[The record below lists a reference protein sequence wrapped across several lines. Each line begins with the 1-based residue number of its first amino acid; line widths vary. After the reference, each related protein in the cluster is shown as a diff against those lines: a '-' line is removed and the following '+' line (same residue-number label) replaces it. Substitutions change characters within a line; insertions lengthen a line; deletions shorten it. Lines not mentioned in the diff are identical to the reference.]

1 MISLIVARAQNS
13 AIGRD
18 GDMPWDLP
26 EDLAMFQRETRGGAV
41 IMGRRTWESL
51 PVAFRPLK
59 GRFNVV
65 VSRSEVAGPDAVVTS
80 VTDAIASSH
89 AAGYTRIYGIGGA
102 GIYRAMLPLA
112 HRLLVTE
119 VDLEVPDADTFFP
132 AFDEADWSEVGRHV
146 LRTEEPGCVLRE
158 LLRVGLATA

>member
-1 MISLIVARAQNS
+1 MISLIVARAKNG

-41 IMGRRTWESL
+41 SMGRRTWESL
-51 PVAFRPLK
+51 PEAYRPLK

-65 VSRSEVAGPDAVVTS
+65 VTRSDLAGPDAVVGS
-80 VTDAIASSH
+80 VEEAIA
-89 AAGYTRIYGIGGA
+89 ACNTAGYTRTYGIGGA
-102 GIYRAMLPLA
+102 GIYKAMLPLA

-119 VDLEVPDADTFFP
+119 VDLTVADADTFFP
-132 AFDEADWSEVGRHV
+132 TFDEADWREIGRHV
-146 LRTEEPGCVLRE
+146 LRTEGPACVLRE
-158 LLRVGLATA
+158 LVVLS

>member
-1 MISLIVARAQNS
+1 MISLIVARAKNG

-51 PVAFRPLK
+51 PEAYRPLK

-65 VSRSEVAGPDAVVTS
+65 VTRSDITGPDAVVQS
-80 VTDAIASSH
+80 IEDAIA
-89 AAGYTRIYGIGGA
+89 ACQAQGYTRIYGIGGA
-102 GIYRAMLPLA
+102 GIYKAMLPLA
-112 HRLLVTE
+112 HRLLITE
-119 VDLEVPDADTFFP
+119 VDLEVTDADTFFP
-132 AFDEADWSEVGRHV
+132 AFEEDRWTEIGRHD
-146 LRTEEPGCVLRE
+146 LREIKPTCVLRE
-158 LLRVGLATA
+158 LVKLDG

>member
-1 MISLIVARAQNS
+1 MISLIVARAKNG

-51 PVAFRPLK
+51 PEAYRPLK

-65 VSRSEVAGPDAVVTS
+65 VTRSDLSGPDAVVGS
-80 VTDAIASSH
+80 IEDAIA
-89 AAGYTRIYGIGGA
+89 ACTVAQYTRIYGIGGA
-102 GIYRAMLPLA
+102 GIYKSLLPHA
-112 HRLLVTE
+112 HRLLITE
-119 VDLEVPDADTFFP
+119 VALDIPDADTFFP
-132 AFDEADWSEVGRHV
+132 DFEESNWSEIGRHV
-146 LRTEEPGCVLRE
+146 LRVEGPECVLRE
-158 LLRVGLATA
+158 LLIR

>member
-1 MISLIVARAQNS
+1 MISLIVARAKNS

-51 PVAFRPLK
+51 PAAYRPLK

-65 VSRSEVAGPDAVVTS
+65 VTRSDLAGPEAVVRS
-80 VTDAIASSH
+80 VQEALDVCQTQGH
-89 AAGYTRIYGIGGA
+89 TRIYGIGGA
-102 GIYRAMLPLA
+102 SIYAALLPLA
-112 HRLLVTE
+112 HRLLITE
-119 VDLEVPDADTFFP
+119 VDLEVADADTFFP
-132 AFDEADWSEVGRHV
+132 AVEEEEWREIGRHV
-146 LRTEEPGCVLRE
+146 LRTDEPGCVLRE
-158 LLRVGLATA
+158 LVK

>member
-1 MISLIVARAQNS
+1 MISLIVARAKNS

-51 PVAFRPLK
+51 PEAYRPLK

-65 VSRSEVAGPDAVVTS
+65 VTRSDLVGPDAVVGS
-80 VTDAIASSH
+80 VEEAL
-89 AAGYTRIYGIGGA
+89 AACKTAQYTRIYGIGGA
-102 GIYRAMLPLA
+102 GIYKAMLPLA
-112 HRLLVTE
+112 QRLLITE
-119 VDLEVPDADTFFP
+119 VDLTIEDADTFFP
-132 AFDEADWSEVGRHV
+132 AFDEGDWREIGRHE
-146 LRTEEPGCVLRE
+146 LRAEGPACVLRE
-158 LLRVGLATA
+158 LMSK

>member
-1 MISLIVARAQNS
+1 MISLIVARAKNS

-80 VTDAIASSH
+80 ITDAIA
-89 AAGYTRIYGIGGA
+89 
-102 GIYRAMLPLA
+102 
-112 HRLLVTE
+112 
-119 VDLEVPDADTFFP
+119 
-132 AFDEADWSEVGRHV
+132 
-146 LRTEEPGCVLRE
+146 
-158 LLRVGLATA
+158 